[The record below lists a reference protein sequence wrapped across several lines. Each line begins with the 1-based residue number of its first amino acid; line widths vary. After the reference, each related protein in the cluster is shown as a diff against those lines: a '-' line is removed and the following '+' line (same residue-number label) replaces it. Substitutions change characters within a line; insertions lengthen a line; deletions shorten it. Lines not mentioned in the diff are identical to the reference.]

1 MSAPLTASTLVTS
14 MLVRGLSL
22 DRQAPLLKF
31 HTFTSPLSQPGQ
43 GGAGQRGG
51 GREHMCG
58 QAVPVMTCM
67 SHEAVSTESHSR
79 RLVEKP

>member
-31 HTFTSPLSQPGQ
+31 HTLTSPLSQPGRVRV
-43 GGAGQRGG
+43 AGRRQPAHVWAGSTSG
-51 GREHMCG
+51 SLYDTLGR
-58 QAVPVMTCM
+58 QY
-67 SHEAVSTESHSR
+67 
-79 RLVEKP
+79 